1 MSGKFSK
8 SSLKHQIAEEIKKMI
23 FEGKLK
29 QGEKITELQV
39 SQSLGVSRTSVREA
53 VLLLEQEGL
62 LISEAYK
69 DTKVTTISQE
79 EVLEILIPMRLQIE
93 TFALKKGLSTWGA
106 DTKAQFE
113 TILEG
118 MRKATVY
125 EDLSKFIELDIQL
138 HGLIVQSS
146 GLENVIRIWESIV
159 NRIRL
164 HFLHQNSRSGT
175 MEKWLLEHEELVTI
189 LVGDSSLE
197 AALEALKSHI
207 VDTNLPDVYLLD

>member
-8 SSLKHQIAEEIKKMI
+8 SSLKRQIAEEIKQMI
-23 FEGKLK
+23 FEGKLQ

-39 SQSLGVSRTSVREA
+39 SQSLDVSRTSVREA
-53 VLLLEQEGL
+53 MLLLEQKGL

-69 DTKVTTISQE
+69 DTRVSTISQE

-93 TFALKKGLSTWGA
+93 TFALKKGFSVWGEK
-106 DTKAQFE
+106 TKTQFRA
-113 TILEG
+113 ILEE
-118 MRKATVY
+118 MKKAIFY
-125 EDLSKFIELDIQL
+125 EDLSTFIELDIQL
-138 HGLIVQSS
+138 HGLIVKSS
-146 GLENVIRIWESIV
+146 GLESVEHIWESIV

-175 MEKWLLEHEELVTI
+175 LEKWLIEHEELINV
-189 LVGDSSLE
+189 LVNGESLDE
-197 AALEALKSHI
+197 AIEALRSHI

>member
-1 MSGKFSK
+1 MSIKFSK
-8 SSLKHQIAEEIKKMI
+8 VSLKHQIAEEIKKMI
-23 FEGKLK
+23 FEGKLQ

-62 LISEAYK
+62 LISEPYK
-69 DTKVTTISQE
+69 DTRVTTISQE

-93 TFALKKGLSTWGA
+93 TFALKKGLATWGES
-106 DTKAQFE
+106 TKTQFKA
-113 TILEG
+113 ILDS
-118 MRKATVY
+118 MRKAIVY
-125 EDLSKFIELDIQL
+125 EDLSTFIELDIQL

-175 MEKWLLEHEELVTI
+175 MEKWLQEHEELVHI
-189 LVGDSSLE
+189 LVDGNSLE
-197 AALEALKSHI
+197 EALEALRSHI
-207 VDTNLPDVYLLD
+207 VDTNIPDVYLLD

>member
-1 MSGKFSK
+1 MSSKFSK
-8 SSLKHQIAEEIKKMI
+8 SSLKQQIAEEIKKMI

-29 QGEKITELQV
+29 QGEKITEQQV

-93 TFALKKGLSTWGA
+93 TFALKKGLSTWGE
-106 DTKAQFE
+106 DTKSQFE

-118 MRKATVY
+118 MRKATAY
-125 EDLSKFIELDIQL
+125 KDLSMFIELDIQL
-138 HGLIVQSS
+138 HGLIVQAS

-175 MEKWLLEHEELVTI
+175 MEKWLQEHEELVTI
-189 LVGDSSLE
+189 LVSNSSLE
-197 AALEALKSHI
+197 VALEALKSHI

>member
-8 SSLKHQIAEEIKKMI
+8 SSLKQQIAEEIKKMI

-29 QGEKITELQV
+29 QGEKITEQQV
-39 SQSLGVSRTSVREA
+39 SQSLDVSRTSVREA

-93 TFALKKGLSTWGA
+93 TFALKKGLSTWGE
-106 DTKAQFE
+106 DTKSQFE

-125 EDLSKFIELDIQL
+125 KDLSMFIELDIQL
-138 HGLIVQSS
+138 HGLIVQAS

-175 MEKWLLEHEELVTI
+175 MEKWLQEHEELVTI
-189 LVGDSSLE
+189 LVSNSSLE
-197 AALEALKSHI
+197 VALEALKSHI

>member
-8 SSLKHQIAEEIKKMI
+8 SSLKQQIAEEIKKMI

-29 QGEKITELQV
+29 QGEKITEQQV

-93 TFALKKGLSTWGA
+93 TFALKKGLSTWGE
-106 DTKAQFE
+106 DTKSQFE

-118 MRKATVY
+118 MRKATAY
-125 EDLSKFIELDIQL
+125 KDLSMFIELDIQL
-138 HGLIVQSS
+138 HGLIVQAS

-175 MEKWLLEHEELVTI
+175 MEKWLQEHEELVTI
-189 LVGDSSLE
+189 LVSNSSLE
-197 AALEALKSHI
+197 VALEALKSHI

>member
-8 SSLKHQIAEEIKKMI
+8 SSLKQQIAEEIKKMI

-29 QGEKITELQV
+29 QGEKITEQQV
-39 SQSLGVSRTSVREA
+39 SKSLGVSRTSVREA

-93 TFALKKGLSTWGA
+93 TFALKKGLSTWGE

-118 MRKATVY
+118 MRKATAY
-125 EDLSKFIELDIQL
+125 KDLSMFIELDIQL
-138 HGLIVQSS
+138 HGLIVQAS

-175 MEKWLLEHEELVTI
+175 MEKWLQEHEELVTI
-189 LVGDSSLE
+189 LVSNSSLE
-197 AALEALKSHI
+197 VALEALKSHI

>member
-8 SSLKHQIAEEIKKMI
+8 SSLKQQIAEEIKKMI

-29 QGEKITELQV
+29 QGEKITEQQV
-39 SQSLGVSRTSVREA
+39 SKSLGVSRTSVREA

-93 TFALKKGLSTWGA
+93 TFALKKGLSTWGE
-106 DTKAQFE
+106 DTKSQFE

-118 MRKATVY
+118 MRKATAY
-125 EDLSKFIELDIQL
+125 KDLSMFIELDIQL
-138 HGLIVQSS
+138 HGLIVQAS

-175 MEKWLLEHEELVTI
+175 MEKWLQEHEELVTI
-189 LVGDSSLE
+189 LVSNSSLE
-197 AALEALKSHI
+197 VALEALKSHI

>member
-8 SSLKHQIAEEIKKMI
+8 SSLKQQIAEEIKKMI
-23 FEGKLK
+23 FVGKLE

-62 LISEAYK
+62 LISEPYK
-69 DTKVTTISQE
+69 DTRVTTITQE

-93 TFALKKGLSTWGA
+93 IFALKKGFSVWGEK
-106 DTKAQFE
+106 TKTQFRA
-113 TILEG
+113 ILEE
-118 MRKATVY
+118 MKKAIFY
-125 EDLSKFIELDIQL
+125 EDLLTFIELDIQL

-175 MEKWLLEHEELVTI
+175 LEKWLVEHEELINV
-189 LVGDSSLE
+189 LVNGSSVDE
-197 AALEALKSHI
+197 AIEALRSHI